1 MKSTFRP
8 FVVIVPTRQQHIY
21 QTKSGINVVVSV
33 IVVVI
38 VVVVIILLSSPSLES
53 MHSRN
58 SYYNEPDDSKDES
71 TMSNPY
77 RIWFQLLDAAP
88 ASFPGNKCGRRYTSF
103 RIYYC

>member
-1 MKSTFRP
+1 MKSTFWLI
-8 FVVIVPTRQQHIY
+8 VVIVPTRQQHIY

-33 IVVVI
+33 IVVVVI

-58 SYYNEPDDSKDES
+58 SYYNEHDDSKDES

-88 ASFPGNKCGRRYTSF
+88 ASFPGNKCGRRYISF
-103 RIYYC
+103 RI